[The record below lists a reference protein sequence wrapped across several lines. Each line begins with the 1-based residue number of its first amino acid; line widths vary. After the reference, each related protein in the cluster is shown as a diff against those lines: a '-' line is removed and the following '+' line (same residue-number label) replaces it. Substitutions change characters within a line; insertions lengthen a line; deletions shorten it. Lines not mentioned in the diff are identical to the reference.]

1 MLLLKRMSSTRLPL
15 ALCLGSLLMIS
26 TAGAQDAPATPSMP
40 DKPAPSVTTAPA
52 PTVPDTAE
60 EEASLFRS
68 SVRNIT
74 APVIVLDKSG
84 AIVDGIEPGRFHLY
98 DNGKPQKINV
108 DVSVQPLS
116 IVIAIQQ
123 SDRVDAV
130 LSQIHR
136 IGPMIQPLVT
146 GDNGEAAV
154 ISFDSRIQDKTDGFT
169 NDPDKLQKAIQGIHS
184 GNTPSRMID
193 AVERGI
199 QMLKNKPPNRRR
211 IILLISETRDVS
223 SEARLRE
230 TLIAAQLNN
239 VTVYTIDISRIVT
252 SLITK
257 PQPPTMSQLPP
268 AAYNLPG
275 PGPSTPTSVNQATQI
290 GNRVEFVPLFKELYQ
305 GTKRIFVDNPAE
317 VFTEGTGG
325 AQFTFK
331 RERGLEDAIESLGR
345 EIHSQYVI
353 TYRPDDSNIDGFH
366 PIRVDVDL
374 PDLIVR
380 TRPGYYL
387 AGLGAK

>member
-1 MLLLKRMSSTRLPL
+1 MKAALVPLSVCLVSSFLR
-15 ALCLGSLLMIS
+15 AQ
-26 TAGAQDAPATPSMP
+26 TAPVTPSMP
-40 DKPAPSVTTAPA
+40 DKPAAEA
-52 PTVPDTAE
+52 TVPDTAE
-60 EEASLFRS
+60 DEATLFRTN
-68 SVRNIT
+68 VRNIT

-84 AIVDGIEPGRFHLY
+84 AIVDGIEAGRFHLY
-98 DNGKPQKINV
+98 DNNKPQNINV

-116 IVIAIQQ
+116 LVIAVQQ
-123 SDRVDAV
+123 SDRVEAV

-136 IGPMIQPLVT
+136 IGPLIQPLVT
-146 GDNGEAAV
+146 GDNGDAAV
-154 ISFDSRIQDKTDGFT
+154 ISFDSRIQDKTNGFT
-169 NDPDKLQKAIQGIHS
+169 NDPDKLEKAIQSIHS

-193 AVERGI
+193 AVERGV
-199 QMLKNKPPNRRR
+199 QMLKNKPPSRRR
-211 IILLISETRDVS
+211 IILLISETRDNS

-239 VTVYTIDISRIVT
+239 VTVYTVDISRIVT
-252 SLITK
+252 SLTAK
-257 PQPPTMSQLPP
+257 QQPPRMDALPP

-275 PGPSTPTSVNQATQI
+275 PTPSTPTSVAQATQI
-290 GNRVEFVPLFKELYQ
+290 GNRVEFIPLLKELYQ
-305 GTKRIFVDNPAE
+305 GGKRIFVENPAQ
-317 VFTEGTGG
+317 VFTDGTGG

-331 RERGLEDAIESLGR
+331 KERGLEDAIESFGR
-345 EIHSQYVI
+345 EIHSQYLI

-366 PIRVDVDL
+366 QIRVDVDL

>member
-1 MLLLKRMSSTRLPL
+1 MKAARLLLSLSLSTFLL
-15 ALCLGSLLMIS
+15 A
-26 TAGAQDAPATPSMP
+26 AQTPPATPSMP
-40 DKPAPSVTTAPA
+40 DKPVGSPEA
-52 PTVPDTAE
+52 TVPDSAE
-60 EEASLFRS
+60 NEATDFRT

-98 DNGKPQKINV
+98 DDNKPQNINV

-116 IVIAIQQ
+116 IVIAVQQ

-130 LSQIHR
+130 LSQIHK

-146 GDNGEAAV
+146 GDNGDAAV

-169 NDPDKLQKAIQGIHS
+169 NDPDKIEKAIKSIHS

-193 AVERGI
+193 AVERGV

-211 IILLISETRDVS
+211 IILLISETRDNS

-239 VTVYTIDISRIVT
+239 VTVYTVDISRIVT
-252 SLITK
+252 SLLTK
-257 PQPPTMSQLPP
+257 QQPPAMDPLPP

-275 PGPSTPTSVNQATQI
+275 PTPSTPTSVAQATQI
-290 GNRVEFVPLFKELYQ
+290 GNRVEFVPMLKEIYQ
-305 GTKRIFVDNPAE
+305 GGKRIFVENPAQ
-317 VFTEGTGG
+317 VFTDGTGG

-331 RERGLEDAIESLGR
+331 KERGLEDAIASFGR
-345 EIHSQYVI
+345 EIHSQYLI
-353 TYRPDDSNIDGFH
+353 TYRPNDSNIDGFH
-366 PIRVDVDL
+366 QIRVDVDL